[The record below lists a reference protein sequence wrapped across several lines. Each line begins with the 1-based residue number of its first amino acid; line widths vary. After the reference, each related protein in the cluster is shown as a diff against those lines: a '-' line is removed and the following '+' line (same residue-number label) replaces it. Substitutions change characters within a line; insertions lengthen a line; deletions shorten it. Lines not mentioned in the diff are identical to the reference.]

1 MPRAVAAEVHELGHT
16 PARKKAADVYLDRMS
31 FEFCIPTKSTTVPDA
46 PDWLHEIKYDVY
58 ASGWSATATACA

>member
-16 PARKKAADVYLDRMS
+16 PARKKAADVYFDRMS

-46 PDWLHEIKYDVY
+46 PDWLH
-58 ASGWSATATACA
+58 